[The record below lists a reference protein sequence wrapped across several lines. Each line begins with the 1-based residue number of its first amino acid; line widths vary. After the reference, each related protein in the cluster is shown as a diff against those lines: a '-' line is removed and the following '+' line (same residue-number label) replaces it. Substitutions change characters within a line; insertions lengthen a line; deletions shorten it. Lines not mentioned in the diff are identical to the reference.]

1 MNSKKGVVKTLEAVI
16 AIIAILGF
24 IYAIFPEKKEITGEV
39 PAEVKAAEEYV
50 LTEIALNKE
59 YRKCVTDEIGEY
71 VGACKNGCLD
81 QINDLVKS
89 RAPSGYATM
98 CEVCDTALSCTSEDL
113 PAGASIYT
121 DSIFIARHPV
131 KKVVRVY
138 FYEKE
143 TTGV

>member
-1 MNSKKGVVKTLEAVI
+1 MKSKKGVVKTLEAVI

-24 IYAIFPEKKEITGEV
+24 IYTIFPEKKEITGEV
-39 PAEVKAAEEYV
+39 PAAVKAAEEYV

-59 YRKCVTDEIGEY
+59 YRRCVTDEIGEY
-71 VGACKNGCLD
+71 AGACKIGCLIQLD
-81 QINDLVKS
+81 ELMKS
-89 RAPSGYATM
+89 RAPLGYASM
-98 CEVCDTALSCTSEDL
+98 CEVCDTALSCTSEHL

-143 TTGV
+143 